1 MDCGADVS
9 CQQNDIWGGLAALTG
24 TGPRVRT
31 TRDTSTPARLF
42 HDRMAAVGRPATWHI
57 CHNAASRP
65 PSPHFPMFDLFSG
78 LTFAVG
84 ASLVLALAFVLAFEF
99 INGFH
104 DTATAVATVIYTR
117 AMPPHLAVFASG
129 VFNFLGVLLGGVG
142 VAYTIVHLLPVEL
155 LLNLDSGR
163 GLAMVFA
170 MLSAAIAWNLGTWY
184 FGIPASSSHTLI
196 GSILGVGLVNAF
208 LYGLPVGAGVNWGK
222 AIDVGLS
229 LVASPLAGFA
239 VAALAFLGL
248 KRWFAGSKMHRT
260 PETHRALKDK
270 KRPPFWSRLV
280 LIVSAMGV
288 SFVHGSND
296 GQKGIGLIML
306 VLIGIVPAK
315 FVLDP
320 GSTPYQVQRTYD
332 AAGHLHDFYQ
342 RHETIL
348 HSLQKPQP
356 LSQQP
361 LAQQTTN
368 PRCDARETFATLAAL
383 RARLAGVRSYDE
395 LGAEARIEVRRQLLC
410 LDDTARKVGAAKL
423 LPAREQ
429 NDLRLLRAD
438 LTATTEYA
446 PLWVIVA
453 VALALGIGTMV
464 GWRRVVVTVG
474 EKIGRQGMTYAQGM
488 AAQMTAAGAIGVA
501 NLFSLPV
508 STTHVLSSGVAGTM
522 VANRSGLHHGT
533 LRTILLAWVLT
544 LPASMALSAALFALA
559 VTVPGLL

>member
-1 MDCGADVS
+1 
-9 CQQNDIWGGLAALTG
+9 
-24 TGPRVRT
+24 
-31 TRDTSTPARLF
+31 
-42 HDRMAAVGRPATWHI
+42 
-57 CHNAASRP
+57 
-65 PSPHFPMFDLFSG
+65 MFDLFSG

-104 DTATAVATVIYTR
+104 DTATAVATVIYTK

-142 VAYTIVHLLPVEL
+142 VAYAIVHLLPVEL

-196 GSILGVGLVNAF
+196 GAILGVGLVNAF

-222 AIDVGLS
+222 AVDVGLS

-239 VAALAFLGL
+239 VAALVFLGL
-248 KRWFAGSKMHRT
+248 LRWFAGSKMHRT
-260 PETHRALKDK
+260 PEVHRALKDK

-280 LIVSAMGV
+280 LILSAMGV

-320 GSTPYQVQRTYD
+320 GSTPYQVQRTYA

-342 RHETIL
+342 RHENVLTRFYP
-348 HSLQKPQP
+348 SPSQP
-356 LSQQP
+356 LSD
-361 LAQQTTN
+361 AATS
-368 PRCDARETFATLAAL
+368 RCDARATFATL
-383 RARLAGVRSYDE
+383 RARLDGVRSYDT
-395 LGAEARIEVRRQLLC
+395 LDADARLDVRRQLLC
-410 LDDTARKVGAAKL
+410 LDDTARKVGASGL
-423 LPAREQ
+423 LPARDQ

-464 GWRRVVVTVG
+464 GWRRVVETVG
-474 EKIGRQGMTYAQGM
+474 EKIGKTGMTYAQGM
-488 AAQMTAAGAIGVA
+488 AAQITAAGAIGVA

-522 VANRSGLHHGT
+522 VANKSGLHRGT

-559 VTVPGLL
+559 VTLLGV